1 MFQLHLNSF
10 SYWWVVMQSQWL
22 FFWFTPT
29 HMHNTS
35 ISMYL
40 SCGLTLLK
48 WVCRCPGYTSF
59 IGSDFSLRDYSRHV
73 FQSCGS
79 CSVAGKGDIII
90 YYMCH
95 YLLSYL
101 LIKIILLCFDIS
113 WTTMASKSLQ
123 ISLWTTTWS
132 HLSLGMTFPLLF
144 LSIWCSRPPLGLEET
159 CLGWY

>member
-1 MFQLHLNSF
+1 MCGLTAVFHTEGGREVGKWMQGKHCRNFSFLLPRCCIFFLPNMLFPVLSLHLNSC

-22 FFWFTPT
+22 FFSFTPT

-59 IGSDFSLRDYSRHV
+59 IGSDFSLPDYSGHV

-90 YYMCH
+90 YYTYNC
-95 YLLSYL
+95 L
-101 LIKIILLCFDIS
+101 IILF
-113 WTTMASKSLQ
+113 TN
-123 ISLWTTTWS
+123 
-132 HLSLGMTFPLLF
+132 
-144 LSIWCSRPPLGLEET
+144 
-159 CLGWY
+159 